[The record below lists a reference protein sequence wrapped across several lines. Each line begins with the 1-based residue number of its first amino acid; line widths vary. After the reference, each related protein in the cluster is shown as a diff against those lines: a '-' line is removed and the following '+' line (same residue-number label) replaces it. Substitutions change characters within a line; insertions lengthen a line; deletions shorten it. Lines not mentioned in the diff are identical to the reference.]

1 MVLGR
6 ADDSLLARWW
16 WTVDRW
22 LMLAILLLLALGFL
36 LMLAASMPVAERLG
50 LDNFHFVKRQLAF
63 LVISFGAMI
72 TISIMSEQNARRLS
86 LLLLPAAFVL
96 LVLTLTIGP
105 EIKGANRWLQIGNFT
120 LQPSEFLKPAFVVA
134 SAWLLAGSFEDRK
147 FPGRQIAVA
156 LFVVVITALLLQPDV
171 GQSVLISGVFLGQML
186 LAGLPIGWLVLLGLG
201 SVAGLAV
208 AYTAIPHVQRRI
220 DIFFDPASG
229 DTYQIDTALNAF
241 RTGGWFGTGPGEGLV
256 KRVLPD
262 AHTDY
267 IFAVAGEEFGALACL
282 VILGLFAVIVIR
294 GLARLLDEEDVFT
307 LLAVSGLLSLFGLQ
321 ALINMG
327 VNLGVLPS
335 KGMTLPFISYG
346 GSSLLA
352 LAITMGL
359 VLALTR
365 RKPRS
370 QRLPPRS
377 DRRSR

>member
-6 ADDSLLARWW
+6 ADDSILARWW

-50 LDNFHFVKRQLAF
+50 LDSFHFVKRQLAF
-63 LVISFGAMI
+63 LAIAFGAMI
-72 TISIMSEQNARRLS
+72 SISILSEQGARRLS
-86 LLLLPAAFVL
+86 LLMLPVALLL
-96 LVLTLTIGP
+96 LVLTLAIGP
-105 EIKGANRWLQIGNFT
+105 EIKGASRWLQIGSFT

-134 SAWLLAGSFEDRK
+134 AAWLLAGSFEDEY
-147 FPGRQIAVA
+147 FPGRQIAVT
-156 LFVVVITALLLQPDV
+156 LFVVVVMALLLQPDV
-171 GQSVLISGVFLGQML
+171 GQSILISGVFLGQLL
-186 LAGLPIGWLVLLGLG
+186 LAGLPIVWLGLLALCALA
-201 SVAGLAV
+201 VFAV
-208 AYTAIPHVQRRI
+208 AYTTIPHVQNRI

-229 DTYQIDTALNAF
+229 DTFQIDTALNAF
-241 RTGGWFGTGPGEGLV
+241 RTGGMFGTGPGEGLV

-282 VILGLFAVIVIR
+282 VILGLFAVIVVR
-294 GLARLLDEEDVFT
+294 GLARLLEEDDIFT
-307 LLAVSGLLSLFGLQ
+307 LLAVSGLLTLFGLQ

-359 VLALTR
+359 VLSLTR

-370 QRLPPRS
+370 QRPTPALERQH
-377 DRRSR
+377 R

>member
-6 ADDSLLARWW
+6 ADDSLLAHWW

-22 LMLAILLLLALGFL
+22 LMLAILLLLALGVL

-50 LDNFHFVKRQLAF
+50 LDNFHFIKRQLAF
-63 LVISFGAMI
+63 LAISFGVMI

-120 LQPSEFLKPAFVVA
+120 VQSSEFLKPAFVVA
-134 SAWLLAGSFEDRK
+134 SAWLLAGSFEDQK

-156 LFVVVITALLLQPDV
+156 LFIVVITALLLQPDV
-171 GQSVLISGVFLGQML
+171 GQSVLISGVFLGQLL

-201 SVAGLAV
+201 SVAALAV
-208 AYTAIPHVQRRI
+208 AYTAIPHVQLRI

-241 RTGGWFGTGPGEGLV
+241 RTGGLFGTGPGEGLV

-370 QRLPPRS
+370 QRLPIRQ

>member
-6 ADDSLLARWW
+6 ADDSLLAHWW

-63 LVISFGAMI
+63 LAISFGAMI

-86 LLLLPAAFVL
+86 LLLLPAAFAL

-134 SAWLLAGSFEDRK
+134 SAWLLAGSFEDHK

-156 LFVVVITALLLQPDV
+156 LFVVVIVALLLQPDV
-171 GQSVLISGVFLGQML
+171 GQSVLISGVFLGQLL

-201 SVAGLAV
+201 SVAALAV

-365 RKPRS
+365 RKPPS
-370 QRLPPRS
+370 QRLPIRQ

>member
-63 LVISFGAMI
+63 LAISFGAMI

-86 LLLLPAAFVL
+86 LLLLPAAFAL

-105 EIKGANRWLQIGNFT
+105 EIKGANRWLQIGSFT

-134 SAWLLAGSFEDRK
+134 SAWLLAGSFEDHK

-156 LFVVVITALLLQPDV
+156 LFAVVIVALLLQPDV
-171 GQSVLISGVFLGQML
+171 GQSVLISGVFLGQLL

-201 SVAGLAV
+201 SVAALAV

-370 QRLPPRS
+370 QRLPIRQ

>member
-63 LVISFGAMI
+63 LAISFSAMI

-86 LLLLPAAFVL
+86 LLLLPAALVL

-105 EIKGANRWLQIGNFT
+105 EIKGANRRLQIGNFT

-134 SAWLLAGSFEDRK
+134 SAWLLAGSFEDQK

-171 GQSVLISGVFLGQML
+171 GQSALISGVFLGQLL

-201 SVAGLAV
+201 SVAALAV

-241 RTGGWFGTGPGEGLV
+241 RTGGLFGTGPGEGLV

-370 QRLPPRS
+370 QRLPPRQ

>member
-63 LVISFGAMI
+63 LAISFGAMI

-86 LLLLPAAFVL
+86 LLLLPAAFAL

-134 SAWLLAGSFEDRK
+134 SAWLLAGSFEDHK

-156 LFVVVITALLLQPDV
+156 LFVVVIVALLLQPDV
-171 GQSVLISGVFLGQML
+171 GQSVLISGVFLGQLL

-201 SVAGLAV
+201 SVAALAV

-352 LAITMGL
+352 MMILMGL
-359 VLALTR
+359 VQ
-365 RKPRS
+365 S
-370 QRLPPRS
+370 V
-377 DRRSR
+377 SRNI

>member
-6 ADDSLLARWW
+6 ADDSLLAHWW

-63 LVISFGAMI
+63 LVISFGTMI

-134 SAWLLAGSFEDRK
+134 SAWLLAGSFEDQK

-171 GQSVLISGVFLGQML
+171 GQSVLISGVFLGQLL
-186 LAGLPIGWLVLLGLG
+186 LAGLPIGWLALLGLG

-241 RTGGWFGTGPGEGLV
+241 RTGGLFGTGPGEGLV

-370 QRLPPRS
+370 QRLPTTQ
-377 DRRSR
+377 DRPSR

>member
-86 LLLLPAAFVL
+86 LLLLPAAFAL

-156 LFVVVITALLLQPDV
+156 LFVVVVTALLLQPDV
-171 GQSVLISGVFLGQML
+171 GQSVLISGVFLGQLL

-370 QRLPPRS
+370 QRLPSRQ